1 MENFL
6 HYNEIARA
14 IRLLCQSSVLLS
26 EDTEGTNQ
34 ISVGSNRLF
43 SIGDQVEL
51 IDDDTPAEAYQIS
64 GLVGLTIIQLDSTVS
79 GQFTV
84 ANNAMVRL
92 AEPVLDNLHWV
103 GQGQP
108 LVMPQP
114 PALELP
120 AIVVEPAIL
129 DQPMGEGTNKSV
141 RQDYHFRIYYLERPA
156 AGSRRNE
163 AFLERISELF
173 SLLTRD
179 IYLGGTC
186 WYAQIIRL
194 DPDPSVQ
201 QHLAKQGLSVDVAE
215 IELIARW
222 LQIIPN

>member
-1 MENFL
+1 MENLL

-14 IRLLCQSSVLLS
+14 IRLLCQSSILLS
-26 EDTEGTNQ
+26 EDTEGTDQ
-34 ISVGSNRLF
+34 VSVGSNRLF

-51 IDDDTPAEAYQIS
+51 VDDDTAAEAYEVS

-84 ANNAMVRL
+84 AKNALVRL
-92 AEPVLDNLHWV
+92 AAPVLDDLHWV
-103 GQGQP
+103 GQGRP

-114 PALELP
+114 PELQLP

-129 DQPMGEGTNKSV
+129 DQPMGEGTNRSA

-163 AFLERISELF
+163 AFLDRVSELF
-173 SLLTRD
+173 SLLTYD

-194 DPDPSVQ
+194 DPDPPVQ
-201 QHLAKQGLSVDVAE
+201 QHLAEQGLSVDVAE
-215 IELIARW
+215 IKLLARC
-222 LQIIPN
+222 LQIIND

>member
-1 MENFL
+1 MENLL

-43 SIGDQVEL
+43 SVGDQVEL
-51 IDDDTPAEAYQIS
+51 VDDDTPAETYEVS
-64 GLVGLTIIQLDSTVS
+64 GRPGLTIIQLTTTIA

-92 AEPVLDNLHWV
+92 AEPVLDDLHWV
-103 GQGQP
+103 GQGRP

-114 PALELP
+114 AALEVP

-129 DQPMGEGTNKSV
+129 DQPMGEGTNRSV

-163 AFLERISELF
+163 AFLDRVSELF

-201 QHLAKQGLSVDVAE
+201 QHLAEQGLNVDVAE
-215 IELIARW
+215 IELLAWR
-222 LQIIPN
+222 LQPIID

>member
-1 MENFL
+1 MDKFL

-26 EDTEGTNQ
+26 EDTDGTNQ

-51 IDDDTPAEAYQIS
+51 VDDDTPAEVYEVS
-64 GLVGLTIIQLDSTVS
+64 RLVGLTIIQFTTTVS
-79 GQFTV
+79 GEFTV

-92 AEPVLDNLHWV
+92 AEPVLDDLHWV

-114 PALELP
+114 PVLELP
-120 AIVVEPAIL
+120 SIVVEPAIL

-141 RQDYHFRIYYLERPA
+141 QQDYHFRIYYLERPA

-163 AFLERISELF
+163 AFLERVSELF

-179 IYLGGTC
+179 IYLGGSC

-201 QHLAKQGLSVDVAE
+201 QHLAEQGLSVDVAE
-215 IELIARW
+215 IELLARR
-222 LQIIPN
+222 LQTIID

>member
-1 MENFL
+1 MDNFL

-14 IRLLCQSSVLLS
+14 IRLLCQSTVLLS
-26 EDTEGTNQ
+26 KDTDGTDQ

-43 SIGDQVEL
+43 SIGDEVEL
-51 IDDDTPAEAYQIS
+51 IDDDTPAEAYEVS
-64 GLVGLTIIQLDSTVS
+64 GLVGLTIIQLTTTVS

-92 AEPVLDNLHWV
+92 AEPVLDDLRWV
-103 GQGQP
+103 GQGRP

-114 PALELP
+114 AALEVPAL
-120 AIVVEPAIL
+120 VVEPAIL
-129 DQPMGEGTNKSV
+129 DQPMGEGTNRSA

-163 AFLERISELF
+163 AFLDRVSELF

-194 DPDPSVQ
+194 DPDPPVQ
-201 QHLAKQGLSVDVAE
+201 QHLAEQGLSVDVAE
-215 IELIARW
+215 IELLARC

>member
-1 MENFL
+1 MDNFL

-26 EDTEGTNQ
+26 EDTEGTDQ

-51 IDDDTPAEAYQIS
+51 VDDETPAEVYEVS
-64 GLVGLTIIQLDSTVS
+64 GLVGLSFIQLTTTVS

-84 ANNAMVRL
+84 DNNAVIRL
-92 AEPVLDNLHWV
+92 AEPLLDDLHWV
-103 GQGQP
+103 GQGRP

-114 PALELP
+114 AALEVP

-129 DQPMGEGTNKSV
+129 NQPMGEGTNKSV

-163 AFLERISELF
+163 AFLDRVSKLF
-173 SLLTRD
+173 SLLTCD

-194 DPDPSVQ
+194 DPDPPVQ
-201 QHLAKQGLSVDVAE
+201 QHLAEQGLSVDVAE
-215 IELIARW
+215 IELLARR
-222 LQIIPN
+222 LQTIID

>member
-1 MENFL
+1 MENLL

-14 IRLLCQSSVLLS
+14 IRLLCQSSVLLR
-26 EDTEGTNQ
+26 EDTDGTDQ

-43 SIGDQVEL
+43 SVGDQVEL
-51 IDDDTPAEAYQIS
+51 VDDDTPAETYEVS
-64 GLVGLTIIQLDSTVS
+64 GLVGLTGIQLDSAVS
-79 GQFTV
+79 GEFTV
-84 ANNAMVRL
+84 ANNAMIRL
-92 AEPVLDNLHWV
+92 AEPLLNALHWV
-103 GQGQP
+103 GQGRP

-114 PALELP
+114 AALEVP

-141 RQDYHFRIYYLERPA
+141 QQDYHFRIYYLERPA

-163 AFLERISELF
+163 AFLGRVSELF

-194 DPDPSVQ
+194 DPDPPVQ
-201 QHLAKQGLSVDVAE
+201 QHLAEQGLSVDVAE
-215 IELIARW
+215 IELLARR
-222 LQIIPN
+222 LQVIID

>member
-26 EDTEGTNQ
+26 EDTDGIDQ

-51 IDDDTPAEAYQIS
+51 VDDDTTAESHEVS
-64 GLVGLTIIQLDSTVS
+64 GLSGLTNIQLDSVVS

-84 ANNAMVRL
+84 ANNAVIRL
-92 AEPVLDNLHWV
+92 AQPVLDDLHWV
-103 GQGQP
+103 GQGRP

-114 PALELP
+114 AELEVP

-129 DQPMGEGTNKSV
+129 DQPMGEGTNRSA

-163 AFLERISELF
+163 AFLDRVGELF

-194 DPDPSVQ
+194 DPDPPVQ
-201 QHLAKQGLSVDVAE
+201 QHLAEQGLSVDVAE
-215 IELIARW
+215 IELLARC
-222 LQIIPN
+222 LQIIID

>member
-26 EDTEGTNQ
+26 EDTDGTDQ

-43 SIGDQVEL
+43 TVGDQVEL
-51 IDDDTPAEAYQIS
+51 IDDEMPAENYEIS
-64 GLVGLTIIQLDSTVS
+64 GLVGLTKIQLNSAVS

-84 ANNAMVRL
+84 AKNAVVRL
-92 AEPVLDNLHWV
+92 AEPVLDDLHWV
-103 GQGQP
+103 GQGRP

-114 PALELP
+114 AELEMP
-120 AIVVEPAIL
+120 AIIVEPAIL

-163 AFLERISELF
+163 AFLERVSKLF
-173 SLLTRD
+173 SLLSRD

-194 DPDPSVQ
+194 DPDASVQ
-201 QHLAKQGLSVDVAE
+201 QHLAQHGLNVDVAE
-215 IELIARW
+215 IELIARY
-222 LQIIPN
+222 LQTIPG

>member
-1 MENFL
+1 MDNFL

-14 IRLLCQSSVLLS
+14 IRLLCQSSVLLR
-26 EDTEGTNQ
+26 EDTNGTNQ

-43 SIGDQVEL
+43 SVGDQVEL
-51 IDDDTPAEAYQIS
+51 VDDDTAAETYEVS
-64 GLVGLTIIQLDSTVS
+64 GLPGLTIIQFTTTVS
-79 GQFTV
+79 GQFIV
-84 ANNAMVRL
+84 SDNAMVRL
-92 AEPVLDNLHWV
+92 AEPVLDDLRWV
-103 GQGQP
+103 GQGRP

-114 PALELP
+114 AALEVP

-163 AFLERISELF
+163 AFLERVGELF

-201 QHLAKQGLSVDVAE
+201 QHLAEQGLSVDVAE
-215 IELIARW
+215 IELLARCLQPIIA
-222 LQIIPN
+222 

>member
-1 MENFL
+1 MENLL

-26 EDTEGTNQ
+26 EDTEGTDQ

-43 SIGDQVEL
+43 SIGDPVEL
-51 IDDDTPAEAYQIS
+51 VDDDTSAETYEVS
-64 GLVGLTIIQLDSTVS
+64 GLVGLSSIQLDSAVS
-79 GQFTV
+79 TQFTV

-103 GQGQP
+103 GQGRP

-114 PALELP
+114 AELQLP

-129 DQPMGEGTNKSV
+129 DQPIGEGTNRSA

-156 AGSRRNE
+156 ARSRRNE
-163 AFLERISELF
+163 AFLDRVSELF
-173 SLLTRD
+173 SLLTCD

-194 DPDPSVQ
+194 DPDPPVQ
-201 QHLAKQGLSVDVAE
+201 QHLAEQGLSVDVAE
-215 IELIARW
+215 IELLARC
-222 LQIIPN
+222 LQIIND

>member
-1 MENFL
+1 MDNFL

-14 IRLLCQSSVLLS
+14 IRLLCQSTVLLS
-26 EDTEGTNQ
+26 KDTDGTDQ

-43 SIGDQVEL
+43 SIGDEVEL
-51 IDDDTPAEAYQIS
+51 IDDDTPAEAYEVS
-64 GLVGLTIIQLDSTVS
+64 GLVGLTIIQLTTTVS

-92 AEPVLDNLHWV
+92 AEPVLDDLRWV
-103 GQGQP
+103 GQGRP

-114 PALELP
+114 AALEVP

-129 DQPMGEGTNKSV
+129 DQPMGEGTNRSA

-163 AFLERISELF
+163 AFLDRVSELF

-194 DPDPSVQ
+194 DPDPPVQ
-201 QHLAKQGLSVDVAE
+201 QHLAEQGLSVDVAE
-215 IELIARW
+215 IELLARC

>member
-1 MENFL
+1 MENLL

-26 EDTEGTNQ
+26 EDTEGTDQ

-43 SIGDQVEL
+43 SVGDQVKL
-51 IDDDTPAEAYQIS
+51 VDDDTPAEAYEVS
-64 GLVGLTIIQLDSTVS
+64 GLVGLSFIQLTTTVS

-84 ANNAMVRL
+84 ANNAVIRL
-92 AEPVLDNLHWV
+92 AEPILDDLLWV
-103 GQGQP
+103 GQGRP

-114 PALELP
+114 AELEVP

-141 RQDYHFRIYYLERPA
+141 QQDYHFRIYYLERPA

-163 AFLERISELF
+163 AFLERVSDLF

-201 QHLAKQGLSVDVAE
+201 QHLAEQGLSVDVAE
-215 IELIARW
+215 VELLARC
-222 LQIIPN
+222 LQPIID

>member
-1 MENFL
+1 MENLL

-141 RQDYHFRIYYLERPA
+141 RQDYHFRIYYLERPT

-163 AFLERISELF
+163 AFLERVSELF

-201 QHLAKQGLSVDVAE
+201 QHLAQQGLSVDVAE

>member
-1 MENFL
+1 MDKFL

-14 IRLLCQSSVLLS
+14 IRLLCQSSVLLRQ
-26 EDTEGTNQ
+26 DTEGTDQ

-43 SIGDQVEL
+43 SVGDQVEL
-51 IDDDTPAEAYQIS
+51 VDDDTQAEAYEVS
-64 GLVGLTIIQLDSTVS
+64 GRVGLAGIQLDSTVS
-79 GQFTV
+79 GDFTV

-92 AEPVLDNLHWV
+92 AEPVLDDLHWV
-103 GQGQP
+103 GQGRP

-114 PALELP
+114 AALEVP

-141 RQDYHFRIYYLERPA
+141 QQDYHFRIYYLERPA

-163 AFLERISELF
+163 AFLERVSDLF

-194 DPDPSVQ
+194 DPDPPVQ
-201 QHLAKQGLSVDVAE
+201 QHLAEQGLSVDVAE
-215 IELIARW
+215 IELLARR
-222 LQIIPN
+222 LQIIID

>member
-1 MENFL
+1 MDNLL

-14 IRLLCQSSVLLS
+14 IRLLCQSSILLS
-26 EDTEGTNQ
+26 EDTDGTNQ

-43 SIGDQVEL
+43 SVGDQVEL
-51 IDDDTPAEAYQIS
+51 IDDDTAAETYEIS
-64 GLVGLTIIQLDSTVS
+64 GLVGLTSIQLDSAVS

-84 ANNAMVRL
+84 ANNAMIRL
-92 AEPVLDNLHWV
+92 AEPVLDDLHWV
-103 GQGQP
+103 GQGRP

-114 PALELP
+114 AELEIP

-129 DQPMGEGTNKSV
+129 DQPMGEGTNRSV

-163 AFLERISELF
+163 VFLERVSELF

-194 DPDPSVQ
+194 DPDPPVQ
-201 QHLAKQGLSVDVAE
+201 QHLAEQGLNVDVAE
-215 IELIARW
+215 IELLARC
-222 LQIIPN
+222 LQIIPD

>member
-1 MENFL
+1 MENLL

-14 IRLLCQSSVLLS
+14 IRLLCQSSILLS
-26 EDTEGTNQ
+26 EDTEGTDQ
-34 ISVGSNRLF
+34 VSVGSNRLF

-51 IDDDTPAEAYQIS
+51 VDDDTAAEAYEVS

-84 ANNAMVRL
+84 AKNALVRL

-103 GQGQP
+103 GQGRP

-114 PALELP
+114 PELQLP

-129 DQPMGEGTNKSV
+129 DQPMGEGTNRSA
-141 RQDYHFRIYYLERPA
+141 RQDYHFRYYLERPA

-163 AFLERISELF
+163 AFLDRVGELF

-201 QHLAKQGLSVDVAE
+201 QHLAEQGLSVDVAE
-215 IELIARW
+215 IELLARC
-222 LQIIPN
+222 LQIIND

>member
-26 EDTEGTNQ
+26 EDTDGIDQ

-51 IDDDTPAEAYQIS
+51 VDDDTTAESHEVS
-64 GLVGLTIIQLDSTVS
+64 GLSGLTNIQLDSVVS

-84 ANNAMVRL
+84 ANNAVIRL
-92 AEPVLDNLHWV
+92 AQPVLDDLHWV
-103 GQGQP
+103 GQGRP

-114 PALELP
+114 AELEVP

-129 DQPMGEGTNKSV
+129 DQPMGEGTNRSA

-163 AFLERISELF
+163 AFLDRVSERD
-173 SLLTRD
+173 LLVR
-179 IYLGGTC
+179 
-186 WYAQIIRL
+186 
-194 DPDPSVQ
+194 PDYS
-201 QHLAKQGLSVDVAE
+201 A
-215 IELIARW
+215 
-222 LQIIPN
+222 

>member
-1 MENFL
+1 MENLL

-14 IRLLCQSSVLLS
+14 IRLLCQSSILLS
-26 EDTEGTNQ
+26 EDSDGTDQ

-43 SIGDQVEL
+43 SVGDPVEL
-51 IDDDTPAEAYQIS
+51 VDDDTPAETYEIS
-64 GLVGLTIIQLDSTVS
+64 GLVGLTGIELDSAVS

-84 ANNAMVRL
+84 ANNAVVRL
-92 AEPVLDNLHWV
+92 AEPLLDDLHWV
-103 GQGQP
+103 GQGRP

-114 PALELP
+114 AELEVP

-163 AFLERISELF
+163 AFLDRVSALF

-201 QHLAKQGLSVDVAE
+201 QHLAEQGLSVDVAE
-215 IELIARW
+215 IELLARC
-222 LQIIPN
+222 LQIIPD

>member
-1 MENFL
+1 MDNLL

-14 IRLLCQSSVLLS
+14 IRLLCQSSVLLR
-26 EDTEGTNQ
+26 EDTTGTNQ

-43 SIGDQVEL
+43 SVGDQVEL
-51 IDDDTPAEAYQIS
+51 IDDDTAAETYEVSGRS
-64 GLVGLTIIQLDSTVS
+64 GLTFIQLTTPVS

-92 AEPVLDNLHWV
+92 AEPLLDDLHWV
-103 GQGQP
+103 GQGRP

-114 PALELP
+114 AALEVP

-129 DQPMGEGTNKSV
+129 DQPMGEGTNRSV

-163 AFLERISELF
+163 AFLERVGDLF
-173 SLLTRD
+173 NLLTRD

-201 QHLAKQGLSVDVAE
+201 QHLAEQGLSVDVAE
-215 IELIARW
+215 IELIARC
-222 LQIIPN
+222 LQPIID

>member
-26 EDTEGTNQ
+26 QDTTGTDQ

-43 SIGDQVEL
+43 SVGDQVEL
-51 IDDDTPAEAYQIS
+51 IDDDTPAESYEVS
-64 GLVGLTIIQLDSTVS
+64 ELVGLTIIRLTTTIA

-84 ANNAMVRL
+84 AKNAVIRL

-103 GQGQP
+103 GQGRP

-114 PALELP
+114 AELEVP
-120 AIVVEPAIL
+120 AIVVEPTIL

-163 AFLERISELF
+163 AFLERVSKLF
-173 SLLTRD
+173 SLLTCD

-194 DPDPSVQ
+194 DPDPPVQ
-201 QHLAKQGLSVDVAE
+201 QHLAEQGLNVDVAE
-215 IELIARW
+215 IELLARC
-222 LQIIPN
+222 LQPINN